1 MTAATPVSVGKV
13 NASGSED
20 ALFLKVFSGEVLTSF
35 EQSTVTAGA
44 EMVRSISSGKSATFP
59 VMGRIAASYHTPGA
73 EITGSDVNH
82 NEKVITIN
90 DLLIS
95 SVFLSNLEEAKNHWD
110 VRSAYSTEIGRA
122 LAFQKDKHILQTIG
136 QAAQASANVGD
147 TSYASGTVLTNTS
160 IASATA
166 ATAANAMIDSLF
178 DAAKQLDANYVPKE
192 GRKAFIRLEEYY
204 KMANATNAVNIDYS
218 GGANG
223 GVKEGK
229 VMKVAGIE
237 LVPTAHFG
245 DIAADLSSNTGVPG
259 GSATQGGSNPQQ
271 VNLANYVCL
280 VSHPS
285 AAGTVKL
292 MDLASEMDYD
302 MRRQGT
308 LMVSKYAM
316 GHGVLRP
323 EAAVGI
329 KEA

>member
-1 MTAATPVSVGKV
+1 MA
-13 NASGSED
+13 NASPSDIGRINSAGSED
-20 ALFLKVFSGEVLTSF
+20 ALFLKVFAGEVLTSF
-35 EQSTVTAGA
+35 DRASVTNGA
-44 EMVRSISSGKSATFP
+44 DMVRTISSGKSASFP
-59 VMGRIAASYHTPGA
+59 VMGRIGADYHSIGT

-90 DLLIS
+90 DLLLS
-95 SVFLSNLEEAKNHWD
+95 SAFLANIEEAKNHWD

-136 QAAQASANVGD
+136 QAAQASANVSDSG
-147 TSYASGTVLTNTS
+147 YGAGTVLTNTG

-166 ATAANAMIDSLF
+166 STAANAMIDELF
-178 DAAKQLDANYVPKE
+178 NAAKALDANYVPKE
-192 GRKAFIRLEEYY
+192 GRKAFIKLEEYY
-204 KMANATNAVNIDYS
+204 KLANASNAVNIDFS
-218 GGANG
+218 GKPNG
-223 GVKEGK
+223 GVADGK

-237 LVPTAHFG
+237 LVPTAHFV
-245 DIAADLSSNTGVPG
+245 ASDLSSSTAVAAGKTATG
-259 GSATQGGSNPQQ
+259 AYPQR

-285 AAGTVKL
+285 SVGTVKL
-292 MDLASEMDYD
+292 MDLATEMEYD
-302 MRRQGT
+302 IRRQGT
-308 LMVSKYAM
+308 LMVAKYAM